1 MKVPQ
6 ADRHSAGRN
15 VTPQELLGKAS
26 EHIRNASCMGRAVV
40 SELHER
46 KRHKK
51 SAYVLGSGTLSTGK
65 LNDTRV

>member
-46 KRHKK
+46 KRHKEK
-51 SAYVLGSGTLSTGK
+51 RVCIGLG
-65 LNDTRV
+65 DAIHR